1 MEKKRYDAV
10 VIGAGVTG
18 SAIARELSRYQA
30 EICVLEKGE
39 DVCTGTSKANSAIVH
54 GGFDAK
60 TGSLKA
66 KMNVLGNRMMTQV
79 AEELDVP
86 FRRNGAF
93 VLCFD
98 ENDMPAL
105 KELYERGVT
114 NGVEN
119 LKILTGDE
127 AREMEPALSDT
138 VVAALFCPSSGIV
151 CPFELTLGFAENAE
165 KNGVEFKFEC
175 GVQNIRRENDLYILE
190 TEQGEIETR
199 AVINA
204 AGVHADEIHDML
216 LPHAFTITPRRGEYC
231 LCDKN
236 AGNLVDKTIFQLPTK
251 LGKGIL
257 VTPTVHGN
265 LLLGPTAE
273 NIEDREDTAT
283 TQSGLAFVLE
293 KAGMSVKTC
302 QADRSSHRSPACAP
316 ARTEATSSWRKARRT
331 SLKPRASNPR
341 ASQARL
347 PSVFIWRKWRRKRLA
362 LRKKKASIPFVTAS
376 CTSIRSASKNAP
388 RKSVKTRSTAV
399 LSAAAR
405 RSPRARLWTP
415 YAVRSARK
423 RWTA

>member
-105 KELYERGVT
+105 NELYARGVA

-119 LKILTGDE
+119 LRILTGGE

-165 KNGVEFKFEC
+165 KNVGVWESLDELRTVWKLKNAYDP
-175 GVQNIRRENDLYILE
+175 Q
-190 TEQGEIETR
+190 T
-199 AVINA
+199 A
-204 AGVHADEIHDML
+204 AGSEA
-216 LPHAFTITPRRGEYC
+216 
-231 LCDKN
+231 
-236 AGNLVDKTIFQLPTK
+236 
-251 LGKGIL
+251 
-257 VTPTVHGN
+257 
-265 LLLGPTAE
+265 
-273 NIEDREDTAT
+273 
-283 TQSGLAFVLE
+283 
-293 KAGMSVKTC
+293 KA
-302 QADRSSHRSPACAP
+302 
-316 ARTEATSSWRKARRT
+316 
-331 SLKPRASNPR
+331 L
-341 ASQARL
+341 
-347 PSVFIWRKWRRKRLA
+347 
-362 LRKKKASIPFVTAS
+362 
-376 CTSIRSASKNAP
+376 
-388 RKSVKTRSTAV
+388 
-399 LSAAAR
+399 
-405 RSPRARLWTP
+405 
-415 YAVRSARK
+415 K
-423 RWTA
+423 RWHKAVERSMGWADGLD